1 MLMFHA
7 TARLHEITSVAFTS
21 HTSTVNVS
29 FGDTVIIPGFTQN
42 AGEEVSLFAGVIK
55 RRLDDNIRKSNQ
67 TRIFFKRTPGEY

>member
-1 MLMFHA
+1 
-7 TARLHEITSVAFTS
+7 
-21 HTSTVNVS
+21 
-29 FGDTVIIPGFTQN
+29 VIIPGFTQN